1 MDIINSSHSLWNG
14 TVSDLSSLSFYLHSS
29 AFRCAY
35 CYFLNPAR
43 KTRPQAPRLPE
54 FSYERRLR
62 AESRSPGPT
71 PRSGTE
77 TEESAPPSGG
87 TEKHRYTHTHTSKYP
102 RLGLLGSEFRLDTS
116 SLMETYTH
124 TQSHS
129 LTALCIFMLLT
140 SCSNRPCSVFFFST
154 MLLLTLFMC
163 LMFDSFPNFNDVS
176 LYPVVV
182 VSEQWASRGETSPPE
197 ISPSLQQE
205 ETECLGQYYFKTE
218 KLVDVLPDE
227 ISWKTGSWQPPS
239 LLSRWCYTTHLVNKS
254 SAGKKCKL
262 MSLLNLFW
270 TDAVKMLVGCH
281 HFLCQPCEHTT
292 VLR

>member
-1 MDIINSSHSLWNG
+1 
-14 TVSDLSSLSFYLHSS
+14 
-29 AFRCAY
+29 
-35 CYFLNPAR
+35 
-43 KTRPQAPRLPE
+43 
-54 FSYERRLR
+54 
-62 AESRSPGPT
+62 
-71 PRSGTE
+71 
-77 TEESAPPSGG
+77 
-87 TEKHRYTHTHTSKYP
+87 
-102 RLGLLGSEFRLDTS
+102 
-116 SLMETYTH
+116 
-124 TQSHS
+124 
-129 LTALCIFMLLT
+129 MLLT

-205 ETECLGQYYFKTE
+205 ETECLGQYHFKTE

-254 SAGKKCKL
+254 SAGKKFKL

>member
-1 MDIINSSHSLWNG
+1 MKWHSLW
-14 TVSDLSSLSFYLHSS
+14 SKLSLFLSP
-29 AFRCAY
+29 
-35 CYFLNPAR
+35 FLSIPLCLLL
-43 KTRPQAPRLPE
+43 LPE
-54 FSYERRLR
+54 SCQKDTSSGSQASRVQLR
-62 AESRSPGPT
+62 EEAESRVSFPWTDTSFWDWNRGECT
-71 PRSGTE
+71 PFW
-77 TEESAPPSGG
+77 
-87 TEKHRYTHTHTSKYP
+87 RYWKTQIHTHTSKYP

-116 SLMETYTH
+116 SLTETYTH

-129 LTALCIFMLLT
+129 PTALCIFMLLT